1 MTLDRLRSLCVP
13 ICFFVLALL
22 TGSLIALLL
31 PLGQAPDEGAHAIRV
46 DALSHGRVLGH
57 REGTDGGFTTPPT
70 LLEVARQTPEGQ
82 VQTLA
87 ERNAADTVEWGGPSR
102 FVELGTIA
110 TYFPAAYLPA
120 ALTVKVVRLF
130 QASPAQAFLA
140 GRLAN
145 VLAFGL
151 LATAALALAKRGRAL
166 IAATLLL
173 PMSLGLSASLS
184 GDGVLIA
191 SAALAA
197 ACMTR
202 GGARE
207 WWTAAA
213 LITLIG
219 LTKLPY
225 APLLLVLLA
234 AARPSVPTRL
244 GVVALSLGLMLGWAA
259 FNQATVIG
267 AFSRPPYEAG
277 PLWPGPPQRFAAVD
291 PVAQLQVLRADPTRA
306 ITVVAQSLYEQQQL
320 WQQMIGVLGWLFIM
334 LPMWLYSLWTVAL
347 PFVFVALFFET
358 GLGPRPALAGL
369 LGIALSAWAVMLA
382 QYLGWTAVGAT
393 VIDGL
398 QGRYFLPLLPF
409 FAVALPCVR
418 PLRLPGLAA
427 IPLIAGALGA
437 ATVPATVALA
447 SYLR

>member
-1 MTLDRLRSLCVP
+1 MTFDKLRSLWLP
-13 ICFFVLALL
+13 ASFLVLASL
-22 TGSLIALLL
+22 TGSLLTLLL

-57 REGTDGGFTTPPT
+57 REGTDGGFTTPAT

-82 VQTLA
+82 VQTRA
-87 ERNAADTVEWGGPSR
+87 ERGAADTVEWSGPTR

-110 TYFPAAYLPA
+110 TYFPLAYLPA

-130 QASPAQAFLA
+130 QATPAQAFLA

-145 VLAFGL
+145 VLVFGL
-151 LATAALALAKRGRAL
+151 LGTAALAFTKRGQAL

-207 WWTAAA
+207 WWTAAG
-213 LITLIG
+213 LLTLIG

-234 AARPSVPTRL
+234 ATRPAVPTRL
-244 GVVALSLGLMLGWAA
+244 AVVALSLCLMLGWTA
-259 FNQATVIG
+259 FNQAMVIG
-267 AFSRPPYEAG
+267 AFSRPAYEAG
-277 PLWPGPPQRFAAVD
+277 PLWPGPPRRFAAVD
-291 PVAQLQVLRADPTRA
+291 PAAQLQVLEADPTRTV
-306 ITVVAQSLYEQQQL
+306 TVVAQTLFEQKRL
-320 WQQMIGVLGWLFIM
+320 WQQMIGVLGWLTIL
-334 LPMWLYSLWTVAL
+334 LPVWLYALWTVAL
-347 PFVFVALFFET
+347 AVVFLGLFFET
-358 GLGPRPALAGL
+358 GLSPRSALAGL
-369 LGIALSAWAVMLA
+369 AGIGLSAWAIMLA
-382 QYLGWTAVGAT
+382 QYLGWTEVGAT
-393 VIDGL
+393 AINGL

-409 FAVALPCVR
+409 LAVGLPCLR
-418 PLRLPGLAA
+418 PLRLPGLAV
-427 IPLIAGALGA
+427 IPLIAGALGVV
-437 ATVPATVALA
+437 TVPATVALA

>member
-1 MTLDRLRSLCVP
+1 MTLDRLRSLWVP
-13 ICFFVLALL
+13 VSFFVLASL
-22 TGSLIALLL
+22 TGSLLALLL

-57 REGTDGGFTTPPT
+57 REGTDGGFTTPAT

-82 VQTLA
+82 IQTRA
-87 ERNAADTVEWGGPSR
+87 ERDAADTVKWDGPAR

-110 TYFPAAYLPA
+110 TYFPVAYLPA
-120 ALTVKVVRLF
+120 ALTVKVARLF
-130 QASPAQAFLA
+130 QATPAQAFLA
-140 GRLAN
+140 GRLTN
-145 VLAFGL
+145 VLVFGL
-151 LATAALALAKRGRAL
+151 LGTAALALAKRGRAL

-184 GDGVLIA
+184 GDGVLIG

-202 GGARE
+202 GARE
-207 WWTAAA
+207 WWTAAGC
-213 LITLIG
+213 LTLIG

-225 APLLLVLLA
+225 APLLLVLFA
-234 AARPSVPTRL
+234 PTRPAMPTKL
-244 GVVALSLGLMLGWAA
+244 GVVAVSLSLVLGWAA

-267 AFSRPPYEAG
+267 TFSRPPYEAG
-277 PLWPGPPQRFAAVD
+277 PLWPGPPRRFAAVD

-306 ITVVAQSLYEQQQL
+306 ITVVAQTLFEQERL
-320 WQQMIGVLGWLFIM
+320 WRQMIGVLGWLFIL
-334 LPMWLYSLWTVAL
+334 LPMWLYALWTVAL
-347 PFVFVALFFET
+347 PFVVLALFFEA

-369 LGIALSAWAVMLA
+369 LGVALSAWAVMLA
-382 QYLGWTAVGAT
+382 QYLGWTEVGAT